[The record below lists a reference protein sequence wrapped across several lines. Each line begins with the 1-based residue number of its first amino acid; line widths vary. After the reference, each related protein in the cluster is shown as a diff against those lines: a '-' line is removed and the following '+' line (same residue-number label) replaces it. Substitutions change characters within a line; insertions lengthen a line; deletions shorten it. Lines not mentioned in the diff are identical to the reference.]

1 MMLIKGGRIV
11 DPKNGMDQTADLVI
25 ENGKIKKIGT
35 GLEDGSYE
43 TVIDASGCVVAPG
56 LIDVHVH
63 FRDPGLTY
71 KEDIQTGAAAAKKGG
86 FTTVVTMA
94 NTKPP
99 VDSVETLKYVLE
111 EGKKTGINVMPAA
124 CISVGMKG
132 QEIGRAHV

>member
-71 KEDIQTGAAAAKKGG
+71 KEDIQTGAPRRKRAALRRLSPWRTRSRRWTAW
-86 FTTVVTMA
+86 
-94 NTKPP
+94 KP
-99 VDSVETLKYVLE
+99 
-111 EGKKTGINVMPAA
+111 
-124 CISVGMKG
+124 
-132 QEIGRAHV
+132 

>member
-63 FRDPGLTY
+63 FRDPGLPN
-71 KEDIQTGAAAAKKGG
+71 KEAFQTGAPGGKKGG
-86 FTTVVTMA
+86 LTAVGPMG
-94 NTKPP
+94 NTKRRG
-99 VDSVETLKYVLE
+99 DSVET
-111 EGKKTGINVMPAA
+111 
-124 CISVGMKG
+124 
-132 QEIGRAHV
+132 